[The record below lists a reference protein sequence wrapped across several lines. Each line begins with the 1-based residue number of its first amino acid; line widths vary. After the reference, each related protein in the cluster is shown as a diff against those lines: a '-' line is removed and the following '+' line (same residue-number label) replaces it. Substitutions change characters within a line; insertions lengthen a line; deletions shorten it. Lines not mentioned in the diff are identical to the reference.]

1 MHDHSQNRSKLDPK
15 SIKCIFLGYSSHQK
29 GYKCYSPLTRK
40 IYNSMDVTFFE
51 NHAYYN
57 SEIQGEN
64 ASESHLWDNISFD
77 NPSTSQVVDN
87 QVSSSQIIENPQI
100 SSLSSTRAPSQE
112 PETKKFLSIK
122 EEINLVKL

>member
-1 MHDHSQNRSKLDPK
+1 
-15 SIKCIFLGYSSHQK
+15 
-29 GYKCYSPLTRK
+29 
-40 IYNSMDVTFFE
+40 MDVTFFE

-77 NPSTSQVVDN
+77 NPSTSQDVDY

-100 SSLSSTRAPSQE
+100 PSLSSTRAPSQE

-122 EEINLVKL
+122 EEIILVKL